1 MRLGARRATP
11 RGWEAALRLVLRF
24 IKTYLTPYVWWF
36 LGGAVALVLTN
47 AMTVAIPGY
56 LGEAIDAL
64 GQPDAVE
71 VVLRNAGIIAFIG
84 VLIVV
89 IRTLSRVLFFTPGRL
104 VEARV
109 KRDVFERILLQQP
122 AFLRSYPAGDLY
134 SRVSNDVN
142 ALRLLAGFGLLSV
155 INVAS
160 VLGLTL
166 VQMLRLSP
174 WLTLYMVIPLAIGLG
189 LTQVTIRWLFILIKR
204 MNEEISQL
212 SDYALSTYE
221 GIATVKAFAAEPVF
235 EERFDE
241 LNRAY
246 QRTTIQRAALR
257 ALISPIL
264 TIAGL
269 VNVFLLLW
277 IGGRFV
283 IEGAVTAGDLVAFV
297 SLVAI
302 LAGPL
307 RGLSFIIAI
316 VKQAQASLERI
327 YEITDPDIERPDL
340 PEPVGV
346 PSAPPRIE
354 LRDLRFTYPDAP
366 EPALAGVS
374 VDVPAGGTLG
384 VFGPTGAGKT
394 TLLRCLTR
402 LYNPPPGTVFIEGR
416 DVRALD
422 LDAWRAQAVLVP
434 QRAFL
439 FSESLRDNIL
449 LGSDDGEALERA
461 LDLAALRVDV
471 DALPAGVETQVGE
484 SGLMLSGGQRQR
496 SALARGLIREPTVL
510 LLDDV
515 LSAVD
520 HGTEAELIASMR
532 QQGGLSPTTV
542 IVANRISALQHA
554 DVILVLRGG
563 VVVDR
568 GTHEELIAR
577 PGLYRDT
584 WDKQREGE
592 DAA

>member
-1 MRLGARRATP
+1 MK
-11 RGWEAALRLVLRF
+11 LVLRF
-24 IKTYLTPYVWWF
+24 ARTYLTPYLLWF
-36 LGGAVALVLTN
+36 VGGALALVLTN
-47 AMTVAIPGY
+47 AMSVAIPGY

-64 GQPDAVE
+64 GEADAVE
-71 VVLRNAGIIAFIG
+71 VVLRNAGIIAVLG
-84 VLIVV
+84 VLVMG

-122 AFLRSYPAGDLY
+122 GFLRAYPAGDLY

-155 INVAS
+155 INVTS
-160 VLGLTL
+160 VLVLTL
-166 VQMLRLSP
+166 GQMIRLSP
-174 WLTLYMVIPLAIGLG
+174 WLTLYMILPLVIGLG
-189 LTQVTIRWLFILIKR
+189 LTQVTIRWLFVLIQR
-204 MNEEISQL
+204 MNKQISSI
-212 SDYALSTYE
+212 SDYALSSYE
-221 GIATVKAFAAEPVF
+221 GIATVKAFAAEDRF
-235 EERFDE
+235 EHQFDA
-241 LNRAY
+241 LNRDY

-269 VNVFLLLW
+269 INVFLLLW

-283 IEGAVTAGDLVAFV
+283 IEGSVTAGDLVAFV

-327 YEITDPDIERPDL
+327 YEIVDPPIERPDL
-340 PEPVGV
+340 PEPS
-346 PSAPPRIE
+346 PAPAAPPAIAVQ
-354 LRDLRFTYPDAP
+354 DLSFTYPDAT
-366 EPALAGVS
+366 EPALDGIS
-374 VDVPAGGTLG
+374 VEVPAGGTLG
-384 VFGPTGAGKT
+384 IFGPTGAGKT
-394 TLLRCLTR
+394 TLLRCLMR
-402 LYNPPPGTVFIEGR
+402 LYNPPPGTVLIDGQ
-416 DVRALD
+416 DVRAID
-422 LDAWRAQAVLVP
+422 LDGWRERAVLVP

-449 LGSDDGEALERA
+449 LGMPDEGRLDRA

-471 DALPAGVETQVGE
+471 EALPAGVETQVGE

-496 SALARGLIREPTVL
+496 SALARGLIREPVVL

-520 HGTEAELIASMR
+520 HSTEAQLISAIR
-532 QQGGLSPTTV
+532 NEGGHSPTTL

-554 DVILVLRGG
+554 DVILVLSEGR
-563 VVVDR
+563 VVDS
-568 GTHEELIAR
+568 GTHDQLCLR

-584 WDKQREGE
+584 WEKQREGE